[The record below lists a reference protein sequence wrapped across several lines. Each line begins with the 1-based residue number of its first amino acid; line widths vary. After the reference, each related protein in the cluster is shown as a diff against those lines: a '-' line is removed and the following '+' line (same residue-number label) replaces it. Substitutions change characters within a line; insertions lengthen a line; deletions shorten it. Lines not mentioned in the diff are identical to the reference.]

1 MVVSLGPAS
10 GQVPSLQ
17 ILGTTDAMQVEIA
30 LENLGFAVKQVTQ
43 SLPIGDPQINQVLSI
58 EPAPGT
64 ALLLGSEVILV
75 VGIGDP
81 DAPSPSPSPTTS
93 IQQGFV
99 TVEPNN

>member
-1 MVVSLGPAS
+1 
-10 GQVPSLQ
+10 
-17 ILGTTDAMQVEIA
+17 
-30 LENLGFAVKQVTQ
+30 
-43 SLPIGDPQINQVLSI
+43 LPLGDPQINQVLSI

-81 DAPSPSPSPTTS
+81 DAPSPSPSTS